1 MISLSLGQKNEKKEI
16 RVVKRVYRSLP
27 SGPRLVI
34 NGQPTQIAGR
44 TVLESLQ
51 HRIKESE
58 DKLKA
63 LNAEVAQKKAE
74 LDEFSAK
81 ISEEMVQEA
90 QSQADRIVAE
100 AKAKADEMIRS
111 ASKEKE
117 TVLKEARAQGTQAG
131 KEAGFKESTE
141 KALALIKRAEEVL
154 LEAEHKRNEIIKEAE
169 AEIIELVILLA
180 ERVIKTEL
188 TQNKEIILGN
198 VSAAVKRI
206 TGEGE
211 ITVKVNLSDLEL
223 TESMKEEF
231 IAGLSGIEGIKIKI
245 DPTITPGG
253 CKIETNFGIIDAQI
267 ETQFDQLAEG
277 LREAIGEEDEEP
289 GLVHRLGRQAGSAQL
304 G

>member
-1 MISLSLGQKNEKKEI
+1 MI
-16 RVVKRVYRSLP
+16 KRVYRSLP

-58 DKLKA
+58 DKLRS
-63 LNAEVAQKKAE
+63 LNAKVAQKRAE

-90 QSQADRIVAE
+90 QSRADRIVAE
-100 AKAKADEMIRS
+100 AKAKADEMVSS
-111 ASKEKE
+111 ASKEKK
-117 TVLKEARAQGTQAG
+117 TVLEEARVQGAQAG
-131 KEAGFKESTE
+131 EKAGFEAGFKESAE
-141 KALALIKRAEEVL
+141 KALGLIKRAEEVL
-154 LEAEHKRNEIIKEAE
+154 LEAVHKRNEIIKEAE

-188 TQNKEIILGN
+188 TQNKEIIRGN

-223 TESMKEEF
+223 TESRKEEF

-267 ETQFDQLAEG
+267 ETQFDQVAEG
-277 LREAIGEEDEEP
+277 LREAIGEEA
-289 GLVHRLGRQAGSAQL
+289 LGE
-304 G
+304 

>member
-1 MISLSLGQKNEKKEI
+1 MISLSLGQENEEKEI

-63 LNAEVAQKKAE
+63 LKAEVAQKKAE

-267 ETQFDQLAEG
+267 ETQFDQLAKG

-289 GLVHRLGRQAGSAQL
+289 GLVHRLGRQAGSAQS